1 MGKPK
6 CPRFSEYFA
15 INKPQQELDF
25 VDVLLTTDLPVYI
38 DPYAFKVG
46 SDDSAVVCNNLVVD
60 FFETILDCIRTGR
73 DYHGRRLLDNLN
85 EPNET
90 RLGVSSASPQGRGV
104 GKLQAG
110 QVYDKLAK
118 SEAVKTGLLRDLSDC
133 ELLIPG
139 ISQDKISDIT
149 TNIIR
154 GELAAFTS
162 EQCFKHGVPLRRV
175 PRGVAWLE
183 DQHAWKNDSAFLP
196 LFENSPII
204 LIPRW
209 MVRRKIAA
217 DHQEYYR
224 DFVLTFLQQ
233 ENLDTASGLVELLQN
248 GKRRVTKK
256 RLGEQY
262 PCNKD
267 WLREF
272 SEKHK
277 EVFERYREYLND
289 KLSEMNGSELE
300 KFIRDVQQLH
310 GGGPVILGDV
320 VMGDKNTVHGN
331 NNAGLVGSGTINARD
346 ITVYSEA
353 VNNLGLDEATKRALI
368 TAREAVEAA
377 GLSQTDKA
385 DVNDSLGRITVELE
399 KKEREP
405 GLIRRYFNR
414 IKEVAS
420 GVASVLSSAKVIQE
434 AIELAA

>member
-1 MGKPK
+1 MGKST
-6 CPRFSEYFA
+6 CPRFSEYFG

-25 VDVLLTTDLPVYI
+25 VDILLTTDLPVYV

-46 SDDSAVVCNNLVVD
+46 LDDKAVVCNNLVVD

-73 DYHGRRLLDNLN
+73 DHRGRRLLDNLN

-90 RLGVSSASPQGRGV
+90 RLGVSSTSPQGRGV

-154 GELAAFTS
+154 GELAAFTA
-162 EQCFKHGVPLRRV
+162 EQCFKYGVPLRRI

-183 DQHAWKNDSAFLP
+183 DQHAWKNDTAFLP
-196 LFENSPII
+196 IYENSPII

-209 MVRRKIAA
+209 MIRRKIAA

-233 ENLDTASGLVELLQN
+233 ENLDTASGLVEVLQN

-256 RLGEQY
+256 RLSEQY

-272 SEKHK
+272 SEKNK
-277 EVFERYREYLND
+277 EVFDRYREYLND

-300 KFIRDVQQLH
+300 KFIRDVQLLH
-310 GGGPVILGDV
+310 GGSPVILGDV

-331 NNAGLVGSGTINARD
+331 VNAGLVGSGTINARD

-353 VNNLGLDEATKRALI
+353 VNNSALDEATKKTLI
-368 TAREAVEAA
+368 TAREAVETAR
-377 GLSQTDKA
+377 LSQTDQA
-385 DVNDSLGRITVELE
+385 DVNDSLGRITLELE
-399 KKEREP
+399 KKVHEP
-405 GLIRRYFNR
+405 GLVRRYFNR

-420 GVASVLSSAKVIQE
+420 GVASVLSSAKVIKD
-434 AIELAA
+434 AIDVAA